1 MATAQDI
8 ARAQA
13 AQPQQPNQSEL
24 GMGAFQNY
32 QDAAFAQAQRH
43 LAPAQDLQQKKFEQ
57 TMINKGLDPGSKAYN
72 LAQAQMQ
79 RGQTDQQ
86 NAAAFGAMQFGQQ
99 AQGQA
104 FGQDFQNRQ
113 MSQQNQQFGRSLN
126 QAQNQFG
133 RSLGEQGRQ
142 FDVGMSQR
150 ESEFGRNLGLQQD
163 QFGFQQG
170 QADFSNMLGL
180 GNLALQFGNFANQG
194 IMSDY
199 NMAQGQLG
207 SAPNAGV
214 FGIDTQGAYNAGMT
228 GANNV
233 YQGQLAQYGTTMGAL
248 GNIAGAA
255 LMPSALEF
263 KIMHGV
269 TSMKSRNRIAA
280 KMLTMPIYDW
290 EYKPQY
296 KERGDHDRFGV
307 LANDFNG
314 HFIGDDEEQL
324 IDLQRYTSA
333 LHLTIQEMFY
343 EVRRLENL
351 LWHVAE
357 AQGIPMDAKSHSGKK
372 GMGQVFDIAER
383 IDNVHRHWT
392 PVPELEGA

>member
-13 AQPQQPNQSEL
+13 AQPQQAGQSEL

-32 QDAAFAQAQRH
+32 QDAAYNQAQRTI
-43 LAPAQDLQQKKFEQ
+43 APQQEMQQKKFEQ
-57 TMINKGLDPGSKAYN
+57 TMINKGLTPGSKAYN

-79 RGQTDQQ
+79 RGQNDQN
-86 NAAAFGAMQFGQQ
+86 NAATFGSMQFGQQ

-104 FGQDFQNRQ
+104 FGQDYQNR
-113 MSQQNQQFGRSLN
+113 SLAQNQNQFGRSLD

-150 ESEFGRNLGLQQD
+150 ESEFGRNFGMAED

-170 QADFSNMLGL
+170 QADFSNLLGM
-180 GNLALQFGNFANQG
+180 GNLALQYGNFANQG
-194 IMSDY
+194 TMSDY

-207 SAPNAGV
+207 SAPNSGV

-233 YQGQLAQYGTTMGAL
+233 YQGQQANYATTMGAL
-248 GNIAGAA
+248 GNVAGAA
-255 LMPSALEF
+255 MMPSALEF

-269 TSMKSRNRIAA
+269 TSRKARNRVAA

-296 KERGDHDRFGV
+296 KERGDFDRFGV
-307 LANDFNG
+307 LANDFND
-314 HFIGDDEEQL
+314 HFINDEDNQL

-333 LHLTIQEMFY
+333 LHVTMQELFF
-343 EVRRLENL
+343 ECRRLENL

-357 AQGIPMDAKSHSGKK
+357 AQGIPMDGKSHSGKK
-372 GMGQVFDIAER
+372 GMGQVFDIAEK
-383 IDNVHRHWT
+383 IDNTHQHWT